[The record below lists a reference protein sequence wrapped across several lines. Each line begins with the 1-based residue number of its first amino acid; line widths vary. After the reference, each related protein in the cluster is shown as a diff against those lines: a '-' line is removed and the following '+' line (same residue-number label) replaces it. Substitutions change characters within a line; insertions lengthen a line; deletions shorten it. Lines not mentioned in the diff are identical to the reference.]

1 MSNLLLVNDALTL
14 INVLPVGVD
23 ASAEDGALALRVVG
37 EMVDEWADDGL
48 LVNWNPQARLNEET
62 QLVGT
67 ELTAVKYQLAVRLCP
82 YFSKEPSPV
91 LIGLA
96 ASALQKL
103 QRQQLARGEGIK
115 LSMPE
120 PEARGLS
127 ADVTR

>member
-48 LVNWNPQARLNEET
+48 LVNWNPQARLNEDT

-82 YFSKEPSPV
+82 YFSKDPSQV
-91 LIGLA
+91 LIALA

-103 QRQQLARGEGIK
+103 QRQQLARGEGLT

>member
-23 ASAEDGALALRVVG
+23 ASAEDGELALRVVS
-37 EMVDEWADDGL
+37 EMADEWADDGL

-82 YFSKEPSPV
+82 YFSKDPSQV
-91 LIGLA
+91 LIALA
-96 ASALQKL
+96 SNAMQKL
-103 QRQQLARGEGIK
+103 QRQQLARGEGLTI
-115 LSMPE
+115 SMPE
-120 PEARGLS
+120 PEARGPYF
-127 ADVTR
+127 DVMS